1 MADPYTGS
9 LSEFFGGDD
18 DISTGT
24 SLTVSPKKQYT
35 GSLNS
40 FFDGDTDEEENL
52 FSSTLP
58 DNETLKII
66 LNLQ

>member
-35 GSLNS
+35 GSLTS
-40 FFDGDTDEEENL
+40 FFDGDTDEEEMG
-52 FSSTLP
+52 
-58 DNETLKII
+58 
-66 LNLQ
+66 